1 MWLGTELVYV
11 RWHRTFNMLSIKCNA
26 NSRARMKVSTIHICT
41 ATTLASSRINDAP
54 VTHITHFIDVSEQR
68 TANLRDYGISPHFT
82 LKL

>member
-1 MWLGTELVYV
+1 
-11 RWHRTFNMLSIKCNA
+11 
-26 NSRARMKVSTIHICT
+26 MKVSTVHICT